1 MHLSSFFFSLFSS
14 DRGVLACLNE
24 AEKFPYLPFQ
34 EAGRWLKE
42 EERSFFWPDVP
53 LSIDLKM
60 TRVFESIDR
69 RREDW

>member
-34 EAGRWLKE
+34 EQAVGWKGRKE
-42 EERSFFWPDVP
+42 VSSGQMSLYRS
-53 LSIDLKM
+53 I
-60 TRVFESIDR
+60 
-69 RREDW
+69 